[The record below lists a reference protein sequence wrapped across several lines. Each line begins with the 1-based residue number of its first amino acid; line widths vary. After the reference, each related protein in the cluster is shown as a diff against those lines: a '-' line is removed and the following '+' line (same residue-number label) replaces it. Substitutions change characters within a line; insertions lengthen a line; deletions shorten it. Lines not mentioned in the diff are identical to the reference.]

1 MLALKVQASKKFL
14 GLKYASVGIK
24 KKKKKEKMLTEYLL
38 VVLKGPQEQASQISP
53 EISHLI

>member
-1 MLALKVQASKKFL
+1 MHLWEL
-14 GLKYASVGIK
+14 